1 MPERNIQKTASSM
14 EAILFI
20 FGEQID
26 KKKLAGALKV
36 DESEIEEAAKTLSQ
50 KFLSQ
55 DSGIILMENGGK
67 YMLATKPQHAALVE
81 KFITEDLKEDLTP
94 AALETLSIIA
104 YFGPALRAQIDYLR
118 GVNSSFILRSLLIR
132 GLVNRKI
139 KGNAYEY
146 EVSFDFLKYMG
157 VNQVSQ
163 MPQYDKYQKSKEQFF
178 TEHKE
183 NEPTE
188 NPIIIEPSAPLAQ
201 ETSQNSQI

>member
-1 MPERNIQKTASSM
+1 MPEKDIQKTASSM

-20 FGEQID
+20 FGESID
-26 KKKLAGALKV
+26 KKKLASTLKV
-36 DESEIEEAAKTLSQ
+36 DESEIEEAAKILSQ
-50 KFLSQ
+50 KFLNK

-67 YMLATKPQHAALVE
+67 YILATKPQHAALVE

-146 EVSFDFLKYMG
+146 EVSFEFLKYMG
-157 VNQVSQ
+157 VNHVSQ
-163 MPQYDKYQKSKEQFF
+163 MPQYDEYQKLKEQFF
-178 TEHKE
+178 TEHRE
-183 NEPTE
+183 NEPTG

>member
-1 MPERNIQKTASSM
+1 M

>member
-1 MPERNIQKTASSM
+1 M

-50 KFLSQ
+50 KLLSQ
-55 DSGIILMENGGK
+55 DSGIVLMENGGK